1 MHPWLASLLGALV
14 PEPER
19 GALVRRFGGDPP
31 RASILIGAVEFV
43 AGLNFLYESGMA
55 HFRAAGEAMATEF
68 LRQAERATP
77 SSEQA
82 MALTLGGAVVWLA
95 WLLRP
100 TTWLLISI
108 PLVGLLRSS
117 AYLTSREAVAEPA
130 VWALLRL
137 RAALLRLHGASR
149 QRVEFGAADLPD
161 EVEPGAAGGLAVLSA
176 RPKPAWNDLVTIEI
190 DGRFYRVA
198 LRDRVERD
206 GRHRHRYL
214 LEEAPEHEVI
224 RRLLRYVPEPRRPTG
239 PERSGAAARAQGDPE
254 DQADRFPDSKPSAKT
269 SPSEA

>member
-31 RASILIGAVEFV
+31 RASLLIGAVEFV

-55 HFRAAGEAMATEF
+55 HFRAAGEAMAIEF

-77 SSEQA
+77 STEQA
-82 MALTLGGAVVWLA
+82 MGLTLGGAVVWLA

-117 AYLTSREAVAEPA
+117 AYLTASEIFPLEVRAFAIALFFMLGTATGGIVAPWLFGALIETGEAARIG
-130 VWALLRL
+130 WGYYLG
-137 RAALLRLHGASR
+137 AALMLG
-149 QRVEFGAADLPD
+149 
-161 EVEPGAAGGLAVLSA
+161 
-176 RPKPAWNDLVTIEI
+176 
-190 DGRFYRVA
+190 
-198 LRDRVERD
+198 
-206 GRHRHRYL
+206 
-214 LEEAPEHEVI
+214 
-224 RRLLRYVPEPRRPTG
+224 
-239 PERSGAAARAQGDPE
+239 GAAAAWLIGVDAER
-254 DQADRFPDSKPSAKT
+254 KPLESVAKPLSSAH
-269 SPSEA
+269 

>member
-1 MHPWLASLLGALV
+1 VHPWLASLLGALV

-31 RASILIGAVEFV
+31 RASLLIGAVEFV
-43 AGLNFLYESGMA
+43 VGLNFLYDSGMA

-77 SSEQA
+77 TTEQA
-82 MALTLGGAVVWLA
+82 MGLTLGGAVVWLA

-137 RAALLRLHGASR
+137 RSALTRLAGASR
-149 QRVEFGAADLPD
+149 QRLEFGAADAPD
-161 EVEPGAAGGLAVLSA
+161 EIEIADDGAVVVLSA
-176 RPKPAWNDLVTIEI
+176 RPRPAWSELVTIEI

-198 LRDRVERD
+198 WHDRVERD
-206 GRHRHRYL
+206 GRHRHRYR

-224 RRLLRYVPEPRRPTG
+224 RRLLRYEPP
-239 PERSGAAARAQGDPE
+239 AQPR
-254 DQADRFPDSKPSAKT
+254 QA
-269 SPSEA
+269 